1 MKTIGIIVGTEDEAI
16 SKQYYQKYKPHLQ
29 FLKENMV
36 LV

>member
-16 SKQYYQKYKPHLQ
+16 SKQYYQKYKPSPTV
-29 FLKENMV
+29 LKKNMV